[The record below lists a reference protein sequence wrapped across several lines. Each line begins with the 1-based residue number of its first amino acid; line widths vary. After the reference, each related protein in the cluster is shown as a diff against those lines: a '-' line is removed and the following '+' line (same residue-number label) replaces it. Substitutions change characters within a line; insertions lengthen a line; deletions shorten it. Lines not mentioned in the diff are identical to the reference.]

1 MAHALPIVAVE
12 EHLAIPS
19 LAARVAPSVLEARGW
34 PAPEIAPSLFR
45 ERGPLLVDTGDARL
59 AAMDA
64 AGIAI
69 QVLSVA
75 GTVTPDML
83 ADREGLVFARDCN
96 DRIAGIVAD
105 RPDRFAGL
113 ACVPA
118 HLPDA
123 AADELERAVRD
134 LGLRGA
140 IVSGTVEGG
149 FLDDPRFAPLLHRA
163 EALDVPIFLHPGLPP
178 EPVVNAYYGGL
189 PHNMGFILG
198 CYGWGWHSEVA
209 IHALRLIVSG
219 TLDRHPRLQ
228 LIVGHMGEGLPAMME
243 RIDQSFAPEA
253 SHLDDIPSRYLRSR
267 FSVAISGFCSPGG
280 FDTLLRTF
288 GADRI
293 LFAVDYPMTDLA
305 ETMRFFSTR
314 DLSPAARRKI
324 SYENAARL
332 LGLKVGQA

>member
-1 MAHALPIVAVE
+1 MPIVAVE

-19 LAARVAPSVLEARGW
+19 LAGRVAPSVLAARGW
-34 PAPEIAPSLFR
+34 PAPDVAPALFE
-45 ERGPLLVDTGDARL
+45 ERGPLLIDIGEARL

-64 AGIAI
+64 AGITL
-69 QVLSVA
+69 QVLSFA

-83 ADREGLVFARDCN
+83 AGREGLAFARDCN
-96 DRIAGIVAD
+96 DFIAAIVAD

-113 ACVPA
+113 ACVAA
-118 HLPDA
+118 HFPEE

-140 IVSGTVEGG
+140 IVSGTIEGK
-149 FLDDPRFAPLLHRA
+149 FLDDPVFAPLLHRA
-163 EALDVPIFLHPGLPP
+163 EALGVPVFLHPGLPP
-178 EPVVNAYYGGL
+178 EPVVKAYYGGL

-219 TLDRHPRLQ
+219 ALDRHPRLQ
-228 LIVGHMGEGLPAMME
+228 LIVGHMGEGLPAMIE
-243 RIDQSFAPEA
+243 RIDHSFVPEA
-253 SHLDDIPSRYLRSR
+253 SHLADVPSHYLRSR
-267 FSVAISGFCSPGG
+267 FNVAISGFCSAGG

-288 GADRI
+288 GEDRI
-293 LFAVDYPMTDLA
+293 LFAVDYPMTNLDEA
-305 ETMRFFSTR
+305 MRFLRTR
-314 DLSPAARRKI
+314 SLSPAARRKI

-332 LGLKVGQA
+332 LGLSVQ